1 MKNNEVISHDGVVKN
16 VQDECVR
23 VLILQSSACSGC
35 AARQMCSSAE
45 AKEKEVEVRTSDAMK
60 YRVGQ
65 KVVLE
70 GRISD
75 GRLAAIIAYVLPLLL
90 MLPVLF
96 LCVHLTGSEAQGALW
111 ALLVVALYYLCIY
124 FFFRDSLQGRFSFQ
138 IRKIKDNQN
147 LDIL

>member
-1 MKNNEVISHDGVVKN
+1 
-16 VQDECVR
+16 
-23 VLILQSSACSGC
+23 
-35 AARQMCSSAE
+35 MCSSAE